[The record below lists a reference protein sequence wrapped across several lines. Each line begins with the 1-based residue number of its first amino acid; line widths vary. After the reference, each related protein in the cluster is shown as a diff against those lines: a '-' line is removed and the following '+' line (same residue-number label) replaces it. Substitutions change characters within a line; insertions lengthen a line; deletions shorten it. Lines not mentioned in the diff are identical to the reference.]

1 MTTPERFQIAHHI
14 AAIVLFGTLAVCAVI
29 LTRKVQGKI
38 DLDAVNTTTT
48 KLNKPCKGSG
58 DDKAD
63 NCGTIG
69 LINQAFIKGGD
80 AIVTTQQQ
88 EQTLIKQTTPIL
100 TSLATIPG
108 HVDGTMDALTGTA
121 QTASRSLQDATD
133 HLTPV
138 LDAATSTTLD
148 VGTATRRL
156 LPIEDDADAS
166 VKHFDALVTSKD
178 ITRFLNSTAVTSE
191 QVAGIATDLHKA
203 TTDATKPQP
212 WWRKALGYGNL
223 GVNIACLATHSCPF

>member
-1 MTTPERFQIAHHI
+1 MTTPEKTAVASH
-14 AAIVLFGTLAVCAVI
+14 AAIILLCGVVAFCCIELVNTLDKTLDGVNVSLKTINMPKSGTLSMLDDTI
-29 LTRKVQGKI
+29 YQGRLTI
-38 DLDAVNTTTT
+38 DATNHMLIHEQTQLTTMDADLARVTGSVNTT
-48 KLNKPCKGSG
+48 
-58 DDKAD
+58 
-63 NCGTIG
+63 
-69 LINQAFIKGGD
+69 
-80 AIVTTQQQ
+80 
-88 EQTLIKQTTPIL
+88 
-100 TSLATIPG
+100 LA
-108 HVDGTMDALTGTA
+108 ALSGTA
-121 QTASRSLQDATD
+121 QTASRSIQDATD

-178 ITRFLNSTAVTSE
+178 VTRFLNSTAKTSE